1 MQTFVMVTRIQPDGL
16 ASGRS
21 LHHLEERTMG
31 HIRREC
37 PEVEWVE
44 SFALLGP
51 YDYLDIFTA
60 PDIETATR
68 VATLVQIH
76 GHATTETWGAVPWRR
91 FKELL
96 DAMPPELVSG
106 VAE

>member
-37 PEVEWVE
+37 PEVEW
-44 SFALLGP
+44 
-51 YDYLDIFTA
+51 A

-68 VATLVQIH
+68 VATLVHIH